1 MKFSILAESQIRAVI
16 LPLLEVVSFSK
27 MIVEHRIKPKRSGKI
42 NDFPGSLMS
51 AIRKSDV
58 AVRLYVD
65 IIPFG

>member
-27 MIVEHRIKPKRSGKI
+27 MIVEHRIKPRRSGQI
-42 NDFPGSLMS
+42 HDFPGSLMS